1 VFGMVLRAL
10 SRLLSMKANRAVA
23 VDAPNVLRSR
33 LKDVRH
39 CDILPTLFVQSVGLV
54 KFALF
59 ATDHEVT
66 RHVTTQ
72 FSRRG

>member
-1 VFGMVLRAL
+1 MVLWAL
-10 SRLLSMKANRAVA
+10 GRLLPMEANGAVA

-39 CDILPTLFVQSVGLV
+39 RHILPSLFVQSVGLV

-59 ATDHEVT
+59 ATDHEIT
-66 RHVTTQ
+66 RHVD
-72 FSRRG
+72 RPIL